1 MAVFLLFYKLFLEQ
15 ENMHVFKRFFLLTAI
30 VASFLI
36 PSIVFTS
43 YVETVSENIE
53 NMANVP
59 YVAVVSNEP
68 KDLDMINWNLIMTTA
83 YVIGV
88 VFFGFRFFRN
98 LFQIL
103 RRIKR
108 NPNFKAASSVRV
120 LLKEVL
126 PPHTFLSYIFLNKK
140 KYEENAIPKEVLLHE
155 ETHAKQRHSL
165 DVLFVEFL
173 QVILWF
179 NPLVYLYKKAI
190 KLNHEF
196 LADNAVLQQ
205 EIHTKNYQNTLLS
218 YLSKE
223 SLEKYQ
229 STGIANA
236 INYSSIKKRF
246 TVMKKRTSKK
256 AAVLRGLLVFPL
268 LALLLYS
275 FTETKIIEIQSKK
288 AVPNSGYSPYQ
299 KVKGEIYQKAT
310 AKDFAKWIDAKEYA
324 LWLDDK
330 NINNTALKNLDPN
343 QIVHFVSSFVY
354 ENARSTKY
362 PQPFQVHLYTKNGLE
377 KIVYQNEN
385 LIEININNKGQ
396 LLVQE
401 ELVPLGNLPE
411 FLSKINQHL
420 SFNQRKKVLHFIIKV
435 DFKTPKDVIKQVN
448 QIVTDYGSAIIEII
462 GPENS
467 SQPSKQR
474 NITRA
479 EIKEYNALAKK
490 YNEMDSDRMRILKSD
505 VERLEFIYSLMSDK
519 QKADAEPFPDFPEPP
534 PAPNAENSIN
544 SPVAPKSPGVL
555 KGRVSNVPPP
565 PNVNH
570 PKTITGRVS
579 KVPAPPQ
586 PMDPLDHVVNMAKK
600 GAIFFY
606 EGKEISSDKAIK
618 LIKNNKNFNISTTKS
633 NSKKPKVKISKEPIS
648 IKSSSSGIN
657 LETGNIKVNGKEL
670 FYSTKNGITSYF
682 NESGQQ
688 VDKKG
693 EKLTSLNKQNPTFY
707 FNGNKI
713 SSEKAHRL
721 LRNNKSIQVT
731 TETYSDEE
739 YAIVL
744 SDLSKSSDNT
754 NYNHNPNPNSAIDLT
769 EMIAKEALFF
779 YNNKP
784 ISAEKALWL
793 TQNEHI
799 DRVNNVGSKTGKPK
813 VYLWKKV

>member
-36 PSIVFTS
+36 PGIVFTS

-68 KDLDMINWNLIMTTA
+68 KDLDMINWSLIMTTI
-83 YVIGV
+83 YLIGII
-88 VFFGFRFFRN
+88 FFGFRFFRN

-108 NPNFKAASSVRV
+108 NPNFKVASSVRV

-256 AAVLRGLLVFPL
+256 AIVLRSFLLIPLTGLLLFGFSESKV
-268 LALLLYS
+268 
-275 FTETKIIEIQSKK
+275 IEIQKDNVEVS
-288 AVPNSGYSPYQ
+288 
-299 KVKGEIYQKAT
+299 EIA
-310 AKDFAKWIDAKEYA
+310 F
-324 LWLDDK
+324 
-330 NINNTALKNLDPN
+330 
-343 QIVHFVSSFVY
+343 
-354 ENARSTKY
+354 
-362 PQPFQVHLYTKNGLE
+362 
-377 KIVYQNEN
+377 
-385 LIEININNKGQ
+385 LIENI
-396 LLVQE
+396 VIRIDE
-401 ELVPLGNLPE
+401 EGNLYNDDNE
-411 FLSKINQHL
+411 EITLESLEAHLLSLNKNLSKIEREQQV
-420 SFNQRKKVLHFIIKV
+420 SAIIKV
-435 DFKTPKDVIKQVN
+435 TSNTPKAIIKEVDR
-448 QIVTDYGSAIIEII
+448 IVTDYGVTQIDVVRQEPLYIGILKEDKTEQSQIEKYNTLAKKYNAVPIEKRVI
-462 GPENS
+462 PLKDLKILERIYKGMTKIQKKEAQPFPECLPKNS
-467 SQPSKQR
+467 QDGASRDQM
-474 NITRA
+474 A
-479 EIKEYNALAKK
+479 AYNALAKK
-490 YNEMDSDRMRILKSD
+490 YNEMDSNRMRILKSD

-534 PAPNAENSIN
+534 PAPQASNSIN
-544 SPVAPKSPGVL
+544 SPIAPKSPRVL
-555 KGRVSNVPPP
+555 TGRVSNVPPP

-600 GAIFFY
+600 GAIFYY

-657 LETGNIKVNGKEL
+657 LETGNIKVNGKKL

-682 NESGQQ
+682 NESGHQ

-779 YNNKP
+779 YNNEP

>member
-1 MAVFLLFYKLFLEQ
+1 
-15 ENMHVFKRFFLLTAI
+15 MHVFKRFFLLTAI
-30 VASFLI
+30 IASFLI
-36 PSIVFTS
+36 PGIVFTS

-59 YVAVVSNEP
+59 YVGVVSNEP
-68 KDLDMINWNLIMTTA
+68 KDLDMINWSLIMTTA

-108 NPNFKAASSVRV
+108 NPNFKEASSVRV

-256 AAVLRGLLVFPL
+256 AIVLRSFLLIPLSGLLLFGFSESKV
-268 LALLLYS
+268 
-275 FTETKIIEIQSKK
+275 IEIQKDNVEVS
-288 AVPNSGYSPYQ
+288 
-299 KVKGEIYQKAT
+299 EIAFLIENI
-310 AKDFAKWIDAKEYA
+310 AIRIDEEGNLYN
-324 LWLDDK
+324 DD
-330 NINNTALKNLDPN
+330 N
-343 QIVHFVSSFVY
+343 
-354 ENARSTKY
+354 
-362 PQPFQVHLYTKNGLE
+362 E
-377 KIVYQNEN
+377 KITLES
-385 LIEININNKGQ
+385 LEAHLLSLNK
-396 LLVQE
+396 
-401 ELVPLGNLPE
+401 N
-411 FLSKINQHL
+411 LSKIEREQQV
-420 SFNQRKKVLHFIIKV
+420 SAIIKV
-435 DFKTPKDVIKQVN
+435 TSNTPKAIIKEVDR
-448 QIVTDYGSAIIEII
+448 IVTDYGVAQIDVVRQEPLYIGILKEDKTEQSQIEKFNTLAKKYNAVPIEKRVI
-462 GPENS
+462 PLKDLKILERIYKGMTKIQKKEAQPFPECLPKNS
-467 SQPSKQR
+467 QDGASRDQM
-474 NITRA
+474 A
-479 EIKEYNALAKK
+479 AYNALAKK
-490 YNEMDSDRMRILKSD
+490 YNEMDSNRMRILKSD

-534 PAPNAENSIN
+534 PAPQASNSIN
-544 SPVAPKSPGVL
+544 SPIAPKSPRVL

-586 PMDPLDHVVNMAKK
+586 PIAPLDHVIEMAKK
-600 GAIFFY
+600 GAAFFY
-606 EGKEISSDKAIK
+606 EGKNISSDEAIK
-618 LIKNNKNFNISTTKS
+618 LMKNNKDLNIDSRNAKG
-633 NSKKPKVKISKEPIS
+633 KKPVVKITVAPI
-648 IKSSSSGIN
+648 
-657 LETGNIKVNGKEL
+657 
-670 FYSTKNGITSYF
+670 Y
-682 NESGQQ
+682 
-688 VDKKG
+688 
-693 EKLTSLNKQNPTFY
+693 
-707 FNGNKI
+707 
-713 SSEKAHRL
+713 H
-721 LRNNKSIQVT
+721 
-731 TETYSDEE
+731 
-739 YAIVL
+739 
-744 SDLSKSSDNT
+744 
-754 NYNHNPNPNSAIDLT
+754 
-769 EMIAKEALFF
+769 
-779 YNNKP
+779 
-784 ISAEKALWL
+784 
-793 TQNEHI
+793 
-799 DRVNNVGSKTGKPK
+799 
-813 VYLWKKV
+813 